1 MKRIALAY
9 LGVALFAIA
18 PLLVAITSSA
28 IAHALG
34 CQVDEGSEHACMIL
48 GLDWGSVF
56 NVLFVSGWFTILT
69 LPLGAVLLVG
79 LTIFLTGRKLR
90 KHLGRPEPGRT

>member
-1 MKRIALAY
+1 
-9 LGVALFAIA
+9 
-18 PLLVAITSSA
+18 
-28 IAHALG
+28 
-34 CQVDEGSEHACMIL
+34 MIL

-79 LTIFLTGRKLR
+79 LTIFLTVRKLR
-90 KHLGRPEPGRT
+90 KHLGPS

>member
-1 MKRIALAY
+1 MKRLVYFGI
-9 LGVALFAIA
+9 VLFAIA
-18 PLLVAITSSA
+18 PIVVTFISGFT
-28 IAHALG
+28 AHAFG
-34 CQVDEGSEHACMIL
+34 CQVDEASDHACMIL

-79 LTIFLTGRKLR
+79 LTIFLTVRKLR
-90 KHLGRPEPGRT
+90 KHLAPS

>member
-1 MKRIALAY
+1 MSTRYETNRPRY
-9 LGVALFAIA
+9 LGIVLFAIA
-18 PLLVAITSSA
+18 PLLVAITAGA

-69 LPLGAVLLVG
+69 LPLGAVVLVG
-79 LTIFLTGRKLR
+79 LTIFLTVRKFR
-90 KHLGRPEPGRT
+90 KHLAPS